1 MVNTLLFSDLEN
13 HWAGSCINQLAQR
26 NLIRG
31 YPDGTFRPNAPVN
44 RAEFAALL
52 LNLFP
57 DILPVRKTLDF
68 SDVPTTYWAYKVI
81 QKVTESGFLSGYP
94 DRTFKPTAP
103 LSRLQIFL
111 ALANGLKC
119 PIPPNP
125 AQIVKQYFAD
135 FNQIPDYAVSA
146 IAAAAEAKL
155 IVNYPNVRQ
164 LNPNQNA
171 TRGEVVAALYQ
182 TLSKPWQI
190 SPISPYIVGN
200 PLSFPSQD
208 YFQDAVG
215 SIGAEVKDFRLTI
228 TRQAQVVYNQG
239 LPILVNKNKYYT
251 SFGVRIIDLDKGGE
265 PEIIV
270 TGCNLNQ
277 NNFISWIYQ
286 YQTSLGQYTKKE
298 YKWGDIGY
306 QLQDINQDKN
316 WKFITYQRTFDIFS
330 ENPLDSALPILIWQ
344 WQKGDL
350 MNVTENS
357 PEAIRVQA
365 NQLWTEQINRQRRN
379 QDVKALLAAYLA
391 DKYLIGQ
398 KRDGW
403 LQIRQLYQGSDASLY
418 FDKIF
423 DTLATNNYLNIEFLG
438 TAEFEQIE
446 PFFEGLSPV
455 KQNGKWGY
463 LDDKGNTVIFPQ
475 FIGVEVFSQ
484 GKACVRQNNQY
495 GLINR
500 QGNFLILAKFDTIVH
515 FEDDLLPVEIA
526 GKWGYIDSQGKMIIS
541 PQFEGADKFCEG
553 LALVWNGDKYGYID
567 ITGKTIISLK
577 FEGGDRF
584 YQGIGRVWVRDKIG
598 FIDQT
603 GNFVIPPQFDY
614 ADPFINEITRVCQ
627 GNKWGYLSLPD
638 SPLQISEGFTLEFDY
653 ADTIYLGWGRVR
665 QGNLWGYVD
674 LSGKIAIT
682 PQFDSVDNFEGNF
695 ARVKKGTLYGIIDKT
710 GKLVVPATF
719 NNVGNL
725 VDNIAWVKIQQ
736 KYGYV
741 DGMGTVIIIP
751 QFDEAYPFQQNLA
764 RVKLNNK
771 YGYIDRKGKSAIA
784 PQFDNAK
791 DFTEGLAPVKINNQW
806 GYIHETGKMIIT
818 PQFDWADNFIKNNAR
833 VLKNGKWGYLLH
845 PLQ

>member
-1 MVNTLLFSDLEN
+1 MANTLLFSDLEN

-31 YPDGTFRPNAPVN
+31 YPDRTFRPNALVN

-57 DILPVRKTLDF
+57 DILPLRKTLDF

-135 FNQIPDYAVSA
+135 FTQIPDYAAPA
-146 IAAAAEAKL
+146 IAGAAEAKL

-182 TLSKPWQI
+182 TLSKAWQI

-208 YFQDAVG
+208 SFQDAVG
-215 SIGAEVKDFRLTI
+215 SIGAEVKDFALTI
-228 TRQAQVVYNQG
+228 TRQNQIVYHQN
-239 LPILVNKNKYYT
+239 LPKAEQNKYDPAV
-251 SFGVRIIDLDKGGE
+251 SVRIIDLDKGGE

-270 TGCNLNQ
+270 TGRDRTN
-277 NNFISWIYQ
+277 NNFITWIYQ
-286 YQTSLGQYTKKE
+286 YQTLTKKYTNKE
-298 YKWGDIGY
+298 YQWGDIGY
-306 QLQDINQDKN
+306 QLQDLNQDKI

-330 ENPLDSALPILIWQ
+330 QNPLDSALPIQIWQ
-344 WQKGDL
+344 WKKGDL
-350 MNVTENS
+350 INITENQ
-357 PEAIRVQA
+357 PEALRVHA

-403 LQIRQLYQGSDASLY
+403 LQIRQLYQGSDATFY

-423 DTLATNNYLNIEFLG
+423 DTLATNNYLSIEFLG

-446 PFFEGLSPV
+446 PFFEGLAQV
-455 KQNGKWGY
+455 KNNGKWGY
-463 LDDKGNTVIFPQ
+463 LDDKGKTVILPQ
-475 FIGVEVFSQ
+475 FIGVEVFSE
-484 GKACVRQNNQY
+484 GKTCVRKNNQY

-500 QGNFLILAKFDTIVH
+500 QGNFHISAKYDTIVH
-515 FEDDLLPVEIA
+515 FEDDLLPVEIW
-526 GKWGYIDSQGKMIIS
+526 GKWGYIDPLEKMII
-541 PQFEGADKFCEG
+541 PVQFDGADKFCEG

-567 ITGKTIISLK
+567 ITGKTIIPLQ
-577 FEGGDRF
+577 FEGGDRVS
-584 YQGIGRVWVRDKIG
+584 QGLARVWVRDKIG
-598 FIDQT
+598 FIDKA

-614 ADPFINEITRVCQ
+614 ADPFRDGITRVCQ
-627 GNKWGYLSLPD
+627 GNKWGYLSLPA
-638 SPLQISEGFTLEFDY
+638 SPLPIGAGFKLEFDY
-653 ADTIYLGWGRVR
+653 VDTIYFGWGRVR

-674 LSGKIAIT
+674 INGKIAIV
-682 PQFDSVDNFEGNF
+682 PQFDAVDNFEGNF
-695 ARVKKGTLYGIIDKT
+695 ARVKKGTLYGIINKT
-710 GKLVVPATF
+710 GKLVVPGTF

-741 DGMGTVIIIP
+741 DGMGTVIILP

-771 YGYIDRKGKSAIA
+771 YGYIDRKGKSAID

-791 DFTEGLAPVKINNQW
+791 DFTEGLAPVQINNQW
-806 GYIHETGKMIIT
+806 GYIHQTGKMIIS